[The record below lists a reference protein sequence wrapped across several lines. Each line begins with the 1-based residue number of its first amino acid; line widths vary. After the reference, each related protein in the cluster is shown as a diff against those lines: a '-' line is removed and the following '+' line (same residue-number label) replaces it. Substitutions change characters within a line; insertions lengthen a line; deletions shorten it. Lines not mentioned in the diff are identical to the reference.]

1 MNLINVE
8 NVTKSYGPTPL
19 LDAVSLGIDEGDRV
33 GVVGRNGGGKT
44 TLVEILAKAAEPDEG
59 RVTHAR
65 GLRAGYLTQRDV
77 FPPGATVRGVVLG
90 DRPEHEWAG
99 DTRARDILSGLI
111 GDLDLDATLDGMSGG
126 ELRRIALARLL
137 VPDLDLVILDEPT
150 NHLDLEAIDWLARHL
165 RGRRVA
171 LLVVTHDRWFLDEV
185 TDRTWE
191 VVDGRVERYEGGY
204 SAYVLAKAERARIAA
219 ATEAKRRNL
228 LRKELAW
235 LRRGPQART
244 SKPKFRVDAA
254 QALIA
259 DEPPPRDAVE
269 LTRFATARLGKTV
282 LEAEDV
288 TVRVDSRSG
297 APAERREPTRTF
309 PPGGVGGR
317 PPGGEGVDSRSGAP
331 AEWREPTRTFP
342 PGGVGGRP
350 PGGEGVDSRSGAP
363 AEWRESTR
371 TFPPGGVGGRP
382 PGGEGVDSR
391 KRESTRTLFE
401 HLTWRLGPGDRIGVV
416 GVNGSGKS
424 TLLRL
429 LDGSVAP
436 ESGRLVR
443 GRTVQLAHLSQNLE
457 ELDPSRRVL
466 ESVEEIRRRI
476 TVGKREWTAGQLL
489 ERLGFR
495 GDRQWTPVGDLSG
508 GERRRLQL
516 LRLLMGE
523 PNVLLLDEPT
533 NDLDIETLTEVE
545 DLLDGWPGTLVVVS
559 HDRYFLERVTDRI
572 VALLGDGRVS
582 LLPGGVDEY
591 LRRRA
596 EGTAPTRA
604 AASGTTATAVTA
616 PKPTDSA
623 AKGGAA
629 KGGGR
634 EWRAR
639 KELDRLERRLDRLAQ
654 QEAELHEQLAAAATD
669 YERLQELDGKLKA
682 IQAEAAR
689 VEEEW
694 LMLAEDVS

>member
-8 NVTKSYGPTPL
+8 NVAKAYGPKPL
-19 LDAVSLGIDEGDRV
+19 LDAVSLGLDEGDRV
-33 GVVGRNGGGKT
+33 GVVGRNGGGKS
-44 TLVEILAKAAEPDEG
+44 TLVQVLAREVEPDAG

-65 GLRAGYLTQRDV
+65 GLRLGYLTQRDV
-77 FPPGATVRGVVLG
+77 FPEGATVRSVVLG
-90 DRPEHEWAG
+90 DRAEHEWAG
-99 DTRARDILSGLI
+99 DTRARDVLAGLLA
-111 GDLDLDATLDGMSGG
+111 DVDLDAPLAGMSGG
-126 ELRRIALARLL
+126 ERRRIALARLL
-137 VPDLDLVILDEPT
+137 VPESDLLMLDEPT
-150 NHLDLEAIDWLARHL
+150 NHLDIEAIAWLARHL
-165 RGRRVA
+165 KDRRVA

-204 SAYVLAKAERARIAA
+204 SAYVLAKAERSRIAA
-219 ATEAKRRNL
+219 ATEAKRQNL

-259 DEPPPRDAVE
+259 DEPPLRDSVE

-282 LEAEDV
+282 YDIEDT
-288 TVRVDSRSG
+288 TV
-297 APAERREPTRTF
+297 E
-309 PPGGVGGR
+309 VGGR
-317 PPGGEGVDSRSGAP
+317 AI
-331 AEWREPTRTFP
+331 
-342 PGGVGGRP
+342 
-350 PGGEGVDSRSGAP
+350 
-363 AEWRESTR
+363 
-371 TFPPGGVGGRP
+371 
-382 PGGEGVDSR
+382 
-391 KRESTRTLFE
+391 FE
-401 HLTWRLGPGDRIGVV
+401 RMTWRLGPGDRVGLV

-436 ESGRLVR
+436 VSGTVVQ

-476 TVGKREWTAGQLL
+476 TVGKREWTASQLL
-489 ERLGFR
+489 ERLGFA

-508 GERRRLQL
+508 GERRRLQV

-533 NDLDIETLTEVE
+533 NDLDIETLTELE

-559 HDRYFLERVTDRI
+559 HDRYFLERITDHV

-582 LLPGGVDEY
+582 MLPGGVDEY
-591 LRRRA
+591 LERRA
-596 EGTAPTRA
+596 AGTAQTRTAQARTAQARAQEAPA
-604 AASGTTATAVTA
+604 AAP
-616 PKPTDSA
+616 PKP
-623 AKGGAA
+623 KGGQDW
-629 KGGGR
+629 K
-634 EWRAR
+634 AR
-639 KELDRLERRLDRLAQ
+639 KELDRLERRLEKLSG
-654 QEAELHEQLAAAATD
+654 QEAELHEQLAAHATD
-669 YERLQELDGKLKA
+669 FVKLQELDGRLKEV
-682 IQAEAAR
+682 QAEAAR

-694 LMLAEDVS
+694 LMLAEDID